1 MKAHFKTKFVNI
13 SMMPRFP
20 CGASG
25 FPLYS
30 WKLFGRFHACLNP
43 SSFPFPVIS
52 LNLRRSF
59 KSLHWNVVIVCIS
72 ALAPSSNLAIQ
83 GCVSFWGWKWHRERR
98 RHRVV
103 VPPCGGV
110 NFAPFP
116 STLAMLFPTN
126 SSNTPRLKE
135 SHIRMGQRSVWR
147 NRCKRWG
154 QLIPA
159 PLHFTLNFIV

>member
-1 MKAHFKTKFVNI
+1 MT
-13 SMMPRFP
+13 PRFP

-30 WKLFGRFHACLNP
+30 WKLFGRFDACLNP
-43 SSFPFPVIS
+43 LFFPLSCHFVS
-52 LNLRRSF
+52 LNVRRSF
-59 KSLHWNVVIVCIS
+59 KSLHWNVVIVCVS
-72 ALAPSSNLAIQ
+72 ALAPSSNLAILQ

-103 VPPCGGV
+103 VVSPCGRV

-116 STLAMLFPTN
+116 STLAMLFPTH

-147 NRCKRWG
+147 NRCKQWG
-154 QLIPA
+154 QLTPA
-159 PLHFTLNFIV
+159 PLHFTNASSW